1 MNVSDL
7 KAVSVEALEL
17 SIEGIDFAK
26 AKAIYEEHGALVLR
40 GVARE
45 YAARIL
51 VDMEEVLAQATAQLP
66 EATPHPVHK
75 NAWVT
80 PNGSAFNDDP
90 DHPGHKV
97 VNTLKFNGLVS
108 GVFTES
114 LMNPKLLDVV
124 ETLIGPDIEL
134 WKWGQCVYKQPESG
148 LPKSMHQDEYYFQH
162 KYNTTVGV
170 LTYAIDTDET
180 NGALQ
185 VVPGSHKLG
194 PIEHGD
200 DTFAG
205 FQLDDSWFGRAALI
219 PGKAG
224 DAILFNGLTI
234 HGSLSNRSSRPR
246 PVFIQRYRAAYDFCI
261 HDVGNTEDR
270 KKAEANPRTEKAP
283 DDQGLMVRGLRR
295 TAPGQ

>member
-1 MNVSDL
+1 MRFPNL
-7 KAVSVEALEL
+7 AVEDLEL
-17 SIEGIDFAK
+17 SIDSVDTQK
-26 AKAIYEEHGALVLR
+26 ARAVYQEHGALVLR
-40 GVARE
+40 GVAAE
-45 YAARIL
+45 YADRIL
-51 VDMEEVLAQATAQLP
+51 GDMNVVLAQATALLP
-66 EATPHPVHK
+66 QARPHPLHK

-80 PNGSAFNDDP
+80 PDGSTFNEDP
-90 DHPGHKV
+90 DHPGNKV
-97 VNTLKFNGLVS
+97 ANTLLFNGLVS

-114 LMNPKLLDVV
+114 LMNQRLLDVV
-124 ETLIGPDIEL
+124 ESLIGPDIEL
-134 WKWGQCVYKQPESG
+134 WKWGQCVYKQPDSG

-194 PIEHGD
+194 PVEHGD
-200 DTFAG
+200 DTYAG
-205 FQLDDSWFGRAALI
+205 FCLEDSWFERAVLVPGR
-219 PGKAG
+219 AG

-234 HGSLSNRSSRPR
+234 HGSLANRSDRPR

-261 HDVGNTEDR
+261 LDVGNTEDR
-270 KKAEANPRTEKAP
+270 RKAEANPRTEKAA

-295 TAPGQ
+295 SSPPGA

>member
-1 MNVSDL
+1 MNSADV
-7 KAVSVEALEL
+7 AVEDLEL
-17 SIEGIDFAK
+17 SIDGIDLVE
-26 AKAIYEEHGALVLR
+26 AKAIYREHGALVLR

-51 VDMEEVLAQATAQLP
+51 GDMKDVLAQVTALLP
-66 EATPHPVHK
+66 QAKPHSLHK

-80 PNGSAFNDDP
+80 PDGSTFNDDP
-90 DHPGHKV
+90 DHPGQKV
-97 VNTLKFNGLVS
+97 VNTLLFNGLVS

-114 LMNPKLLDVV
+114 LMNPQLLDVV
-124 ETLIGPDIEL
+124 EALIGPDIEL

-148 LPKSMHQDEYYFQH
+148 VPKNMHQDEYYFQH

-205 FQLDDSWFGRAALI
+205 FSLEDTWFKRAVLVPGR
-219 PGKAG
+219 AG
-224 DAILFNGLTI
+224 DAILFNGLTV
-234 HGSLSNRSSRPR
+234 HGSLANRSNRPR
-246 PVFIQRYRAAYDFCI
+246 PVFIQRYRAAYDYCI
-261 HDVGNTEDR
+261 LDVGNSKDR
-270 KKAEANPRTEKAP
+270 RKAEANPRTEKAA
-283 DDQGLMVRGLRR
+283 DDNGLMVRGLRR
-295 TAPGQ
+295 TNPPGA